1 MTREE
6 RSMIGPGP
14 DPNASEVMAAVD
26 EALQGLELEPGE
38 TAEILGFANDEIP
51 HVLTPETSYFI
62 LGSYRSPYI
71 QRLRIVQNEL
81 NKRHRTY
88 PFLMGDLREI
98 DNDRLPTFRIRFHLL
113 AVYSDFIVAVFE
125 QDAGGE
131 ITELG
136 KISTTPFFD
145 DSYALPRD
153 FVWMT
158 ERRIDTLEDVF
169 AASAA
174 IYFNDDLDPQAVD
187 EELGTLVSSAQEA
200 GVDVTRDEVDAH
212 LDERDGDDGESVSY
226 SWVHLNEFRL
236 FELHDRCFPWST
248 PDDLRSVVD
257 ELP

>member
-1 MTREE
+1 MTD
-6 RSMIGPGP
+6 PGP
-14 DPNASEVMAAVD
+14 DPNASEIMAAVD

-51 HVLTPETSYFI
+51 HLLTPEPSYFI
-62 LGSYRSPYI
+62 LGSYRNPYI

-98 DNDRLPTFRIRFHLL
+98 DSDRLPTFRIRFYLL
-113 AVYSDFIVAVFE
+113 AVYSDFVVAVFE

-131 ITELG
+131 ATELG
-136 KISTTPFFD
+136 KISGTPFFD
-145 DSYALPRD
+145 DSYVLPRD
-153 FVWMT
+153 YSWMT
-158 ERRIDTLEDVF
+158 ERRLDSLEDVF
-169 AASAA
+169 AAAAA
-174 IYFNDDLDPQAVD
+174 IHFNEELDSDAVD
-187 EELGTLVSSAQEA
+187 DELGALVASAQKA
-200 GVDVTRDEVDAH
+200 GVDVTRDKVDAH
-212 LDERDGDDGESVSY
+212 LDKWAGDDGESVSY

-248 PDDLRSVVD
+248 ADDLRSVVD